1 MEGVTR
7 IVLPTA
13 LAGLVTGVMLAVARV
28 IGETAPLL
36 VTTGVIDS
44 VNTNPLSG
52 RMQNLA
58 VYAYSE
64 YKDPGVDVQASYDK
78 AWAAALTLILIVM
91 ILSLLARW
99 IYRRTE
105 PTSASQIETENAQGQ
120 EEDARDS
127 RQDQE

>member
-1 MEGVTR
+1 M
-7 IVLPTA
+7 LPTA
-13 LAGLVTGVMLAVARV
+13 LAGLVTGVMLAMAGV
-28 IGETAPLL
+28 IGETAPFL
-36 VTTGVIDS
+36 VTTGVVDS

-78 AWAAALTLILIVM
+78 AWAAALTLLVLVM
-91 ILSLLARW
+91 ILSLAARW
-99 IYRRTE
+99 VYRR
-105 PTSASQIETENAQGQ
+105 SAQSFARRNGSDDQGQ

-127 RQDQE
+127 RQDHEPPQLVSGH

>member
-1 MEGVTR
+1 MTK

-13 LAGLVTGVMLAVARV
+13 LAVLVNGVMLSLARV

-36 VTTGVIDS
+36 VTTGVVDS

-64 YKDPGVDVQASYDK
+64 YKDHGVDVQASYDK
-78 AWAAALTLILIVM
+78 AWAAALTLILLVM
-91 ILSLLARW
+91 VLSLLARW
-99 IYRRTE
+99 IYRRFGT
-105 PTSASQIETENAQGQ
+105 
-120 EEDARDS
+120 DLR
-127 RQDQE
+127 